1 MLRATPAITYVPP
14 TISDGAQSVITRS
27 GHRLAPHGRAIRV
40 VEAHSRGE
48 RDDFIRLPWR
58 IYRDDPHWVPPLLLE
73 RKAFINPQKH
83 PFYKHGTAALFI
95 AYVGN
100 EAVGRVLVS
109 DDPRFNAQH
118 QTNVGG
124 FGMFESIDEPE
135 TSHSL
140 LDAAERWLRGRGRSA
155 MLGPMDYS
163 TNYSCG
169 LLVDGFDTPPR
180 VMMNHNPP
188 YYKELLTSWGLTK
201 AKDLCAWWFADNPRI
216 EQWRPRVERLA
227 RRSGVTIR
235 SMRRDNV
242 FHEIEIC
249 KRLYNEAWKENWGFV
264 AMSDAEFD
272 DMARLLKH
280 LAVPELLLVAEV
292 GGQAVGFSI
301 TLPDFNEA
309 IGPLNG
315 RLTRFGLPIG
325 LLRFRSNM
333 KRIKTARLIA
343 LGVLPEFRR
352 RGIAEALILRTFD
365 YGHDQLGYTGAELSW
380 TLEDNQLI
388 NHTIEAVGG
397 RRYKTYRMFEKT
409 IV

>member
-1 MLRATPAITYVPP
+1 MFVAQHARECLRAGPDDNSKWIRTRIAASRPLGSESLCCQLCLCPRMLRATPAITYVPP

-83 PFYKHGTAALFI
+83 PFYKHGEATLFI
-95 AYVGN
+95 AYAGN

-235 SMRRDNV
+235 SMRRSAGCG
-242 FHEIEIC
+242 I
-249 KRLYNEAWKENWGFV
+249 A
-264 AMSDAEFD
+264 
-272 DMARLLKH
+272 
-280 LAVPELLLVAEV
+280 AVPACLGRWTIRPITVA
-292 GGQAVGFSI
+292 ACWLTASI
-301 TLPDFNEA
+301 LHRA
-309 IGPLNG
+309 
-315 RLTRFGLPIG
+315 
-325 LLRFRSNM
+325 
-333 KRIKTARLIA
+333 
-343 LGVLPEFRR
+343 
-352 RGIAEALILRTFD
+352 
-365 YGHDQLGYTGAELSW
+365 
-380 TLEDNQLI
+380 
-388 NHTIEAVGG
+388 
-397 RRYKTYRMFEKT
+397 
-409 IV
+409 